1 MRMIFRAVS
10 LCAASAVVALG
21 LPAVAAAVPHSGA
34 RGLSSHRVC
43 ATASAGVAS
52 CDARLV
58 TTSQGA
64 SFNAKPS
71 ATSSVAGYHPSDL
84 LSAYNL
90 ASSDGRQRADR
101 GHCRC
106 LQRPPRRLRTW
117 PHTAV
122 SSAFRPRPSARCPP
136 ARWSAP
142 EVHASPRSGRRAA
155 PRACRGATAVGRRRS
170 RWTSTWSRRSASTA
184 TSCSSRRPRSSLANL
199 GTAVNEAGQARR
211 DRDLQQLRRRRVQRR
226 HLLRQPR
233 TTTTPGIAM
242 TASSGDGGY
251 GVEYPAA
258 SQYVTAVGGTSL
270 TATASTPRG
279 WTETAWSGAGSG
291 CSADDAAAV
300 MAEANPLIAGR
311 LRAARRRRR
320 VSGGRPATPV

>member
-90 ASSDGRQRADR
+90 ASSTG
-101 GHCRC
+101 G
-106 LQRPPRRLRTW
+106 
-117 PHTAV
+117 
-122 SSAFRPRPSARCPP
+122 
-136 ARWSAP
+136 
-142 EVHASPRSGRRAA
+142 SGQTVAIVDAYNDPRAA
-155 PRACRGATAVGRRRS
+155 SDLATYRS
-170 RWTSTWSRRSASTA
+170 QFG
-184 TSCSSRRPRSSLANL
+184 L
-199 GTAVNEAGQARR
+199 
-211 DRDLQQLRRRRVQRR
+211 
-226 HLLRQPR
+226 
-233 TTTTPGIAM
+233 
-242 TASSGDGGY
+242 
-251 GVEYPAA
+251 PAA
-258 SQYVTAVGGTSL
+258 SKCSVSTGKVVSPGGPCFAQVGQTG
-270 TATASTPRG
+270 ST
-279 WTETAWSGAGSG
+279 T
-291 CSADDAAAV
+291 
-300 MAEANPLIAGR
+300 
-311 LRAARRRRR
+311 
-320 VSGGRPATPV
+320 